1 VRVVQVVLAI
11 YLLPVLALLLLIGGV
26 GMAVVGLAAL
36 VARASSWWGGSSAPE
51 VEVEEDAH
59 RP

>member
-11 YLLPVLALLLLIGGV
+11 YLLPVLAVIFLIGGV
-26 GMAVVGLAAL
+26 GMAVVGLAGL
-36 VARASSWWGGSSAPE
+36 VARAPFWGGGSSAPE
-51 VEVEEDAH
+51 IEENAH